1 MDDMNDFSPQ
11 LLADSQLAELL
22 DASEH
27 LLFRM
32 DLLRGGFDYISPKA
46 EAIYGASL
54 DVLHARGLEFLL
66 TKLFDPADAVS
77 FRQHVLAICKSAPG
91 QKIRATL
98 EYRLRKANGAVVW
111 NSNSM
116 TLLSDER
123 GWPVYATGVTTDV
136 TDRRQ
141 SELALREGEEKYR
154 VSMDALQIGVF
165 VVEFDR
171 FRFVNPALCRMFG
184 YTLEEFSR
192 GLNPVDIVAP
202 EFHPTLVEHV
212 NRRIDG
218 EKVPPYELIGVRKD
232 GSRFPMLVT
241 AEAIVLGGRASSVGT
256 LLDLT
261 AQREAEQS
269 IRLSARVFE
278 SSQEAIFL
286 TDANCNI
293 VSVNSAF
300 CDMTSYSADEV
311 LGKNPRLL
319 NSGRHPPEFF
329 VSMWQS
335 IDFNDKWQ
343 GEIWDRKKNGDL
355 FPVWL
360 RINVYRDPNGIIQNY
375 VGIATDISERL
386 AAQEH
391 IRQLAYF
398 DVLTGLP
405 NRRMLE
411 DRAVQALVAAEREKS
426 ALTLMFIDLD
436 QFKKVNDSLGHSAG
450 DTLLGE
456 VAIRILDCVRRVD
469 TVARLGGDE
478 FVVLLPK
485 TDDDGAVEVARKILA
500 AVARPLR
507 LGAHELGV
515 TPSIGISVF
524 PQDGRDFETLLKH
537 ADTAMY
543 HAKESGRNAYRF
555 FAPAMN
561 VAAFDRLLMEN
572 NLRRALEHDEFV
584 LYYQPLVD
592 ASDGRIVGAEALIRW
607 QHPEDGLQMPGSFI
621 PVAENSGLIIPI
633 GEWVLGEACRQNQRW
648 RAAGLPMVSIAV
660 NISAVQ
666 FRGDQCQRLESC
678 VRSALERCEIAA
690 GCLELELTEGIL
702 MDHTSETIATLDRLS
717 GLGVKLSIDDFGT
730 GYSSLSYLKRF
741 PLDKLKIDQSFVRDI
756 VVDADDWAIA
766 SAIISMGHS
775 LRLKVIA
782 EGVELVEQLEMLTAK
797 GCDEV
802 QGYHFSRPVPA
813 DDFAELLRLQPYMK
827 GN

>member
-1 MDDMNDFSPQ
+1 MNDMPKDIEMDAG
-11 LLADSQLAELL
+11 LEELL
-22 DASEH
+22 TASEH

-32 DLLRGGFDYISPKA
+32 DLVRGGFDYISPKA
-46 EAIYGASL
+46 ETIYGCSKK
-54 DVLHARGLEFLL
+54 VLHERGLELLL
-66 TKLFDPADAVS
+66 TKLFDPDDAVH
-77 FRQHVLAICKSAPG
+77 FRNHIFSLCKAAPG
-91 QKIRATL
+91 QTIKTTI
-98 EYRLRKANGAVVW
+98 EYRLRNADGVVVW
-111 NSNSM
+111 LSNSM
-116 TLLSDER
+116 SLVSDER
-123 GWPVYATGVTTDV
+123 GRPVLATGVTTDV
-136 TDRRQ
+136 TARRQ
-141 SELALREGEEKYR
+141 SELAVRESEEKYR
-154 VSMDALQIGVF
+154 LSMDALQIGVF
-165 VVEFDR
+165 VVEHHS
-171 FRFVNPALCRMFG
+171 FRFSNPALCRMFG
-184 YTLEEFSR
+184 YTAEEFAR
-192 GLNPVDIVAP
+192 GMGPADVVAP
-202 EFHPTLVEHV
+202 EHHQQLIEHIK
-212 NRRIDG
+212 RRVAG

-232 GSRFPMLVT
+232 GTRFPMLVSG
-241 AEAIVLGGRASSVGT
+241 EAIVLGGRVSSVGT

-261 AQREAEQS
+261 AQREAEKS

-278 SSQEAIFL
+278 SSQEAILL
-286 TDANCNI
+286 TDAKSNI

-300 CDMTSYSADEV
+300 CELTGYSSEEV
-311 LGKNPRLL
+311 LGRNPRLL
-319 NSGRHPPEFF
+319 SSGRHQPDFF
-329 VSMWQS
+329 TSMWQS
-335 IDFNDKWQ
+335 IDYNDKWQ
-343 GEIWDRKKNGDL
+343 GEVWNRKKNGDF

-360 RINVYRDPNGIIQNY
+360 RINVYRDPNGSIQNY

-411 DRAVQALVAAEREKS
+411 DRAVQALVAAERDS
-426 ALTLMFIDLD
+426 NAVTLMFIDLD

-450 DTLLGE
+450 DTLLGA

-500 AVARPLR
+500 AVALPVR
-507 LGAHELGV
+507 LGVHELSV

-555 FAPAMN
+555 FAAAMN

-572 NLRRALEHDEFV
+572 NLRHALERDEFV

-592 ASDGRIVGAEALIRW
+592 VADGRIVGAEALIRW
-607 QHPEDGLQMPGSFI
+607 QHPKDGLLMPGSFI
-621 PVAENSGLIIPI
+621 HVAEVSGLIIPI
-633 GEWVLGEACRQNQRW
+633 GEWVLREACRQNQQW
-648 RAAGLPMVSIAV
+648 HVAGLPKVSIAV

-666 FRGDQCQRLESC
+666 FRGDQCKRFESA
-678 VRSALERCEIAA
+678 VRSILEHCDIAA

-766 SAIISMGHS
+766 TAIISMGHS

-782 EGVELVEQLEMLTAK
+782 EGVEVAEQLDMLTEQ

-813 DDFAELLRLQPYMK
+813 EEFAELLRRQPYLK
-827 GN
+827 ES